1 MAEEW
6 GKSLACVRPSS
17 TSRRHTGAVSGSQR
31 GKNARCRGAR
41 GERQNYLLWLS
52 NRKHTGVGGKDV
64 IGSKKR
70 KSFHGMYFSSDFM
83 GYWLCLL
90 DMCFLKPGLVLDIFP
105 QIVQGCKA
113 PAM

>member
-1 MAEEW
+1 MGEVFGLCPPIKHKSEAHW
-6 GKSLACVRPSS
+6 GSVRLTERQECPLS
-17 TSRRHTGAVSGSQR
+17 
-31 GKNARCRGAR
+31 R

-90 DMCFLKPGLVLDIFP
+90 DMCFLKPVLVLDICP